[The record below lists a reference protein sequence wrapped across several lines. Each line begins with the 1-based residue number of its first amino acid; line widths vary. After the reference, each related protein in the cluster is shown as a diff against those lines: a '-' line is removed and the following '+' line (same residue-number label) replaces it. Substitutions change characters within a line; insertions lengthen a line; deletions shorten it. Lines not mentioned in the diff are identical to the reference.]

1 MQIDVSSLQL
11 LPPIEI
17 LKQNLILYLPRLVG
31 AIVILVIGLKSQP
44 ILNAWIRRFFQK
56 VNYDES
62 LERFI
67 DSLFGIAYKIVIILF
82 SVSIAGIETTSIV
95 AALGAAGFAVGLALQ
110 GSMSNFASG
119 ILILTLKPIKVGE
132 FIEIETSMGT
142 VNKIE
147 IFNTV
152 LLTPDNKTIFIPNS
166 ELTSKVLINYSR
178 EEMRRVDLE
187 IGIDYNSD
195 IQKAKAVLTKAVDK
209 HADLIITN
217 EEKSSTIGISQLADS
232 AILMNVFVWCYSKDY
247 ITLKRL
253 LLENIKTEL
262 EKAKI
267 GIPFPTFTIK
277 K

>member
-1 MQIDVSSLQL
+1 MQLDASSLQL

-31 AIVILVIGLKSQP
+31 AIAILVIGLKSQH
-44 ILNAWIRRFFQK
+44 FFDSWLQRLFKK

-67 DSLFGIAYKIVIILF
+67 VSLFGITYKLVIILF
-82 SVSIAGIETTSIV
+82 AISLAGFETTSIV

-132 FIEIETSMGT
+132 YIEIENSMGT

-147 IFNTV
+147 IFSTV

-166 ELTSKVLINYSR
+166 GK
-178 EEMRRVDLE
+178 
-187 IGIDYNSD
+187 
-195 IQKAKAVLTKAVDK
+195 
-209 HADLIITN
+209 II
-217 EEKSSTIGISQLADS
+217 KI
-232 AILMNVFVWCYSKDY
+232 AI
-247 ITLKRL
+247 I
-253 LLENIKTEL
+253 
-262 EKAKI
+262 
-267 GIPFPTFTIK
+267 
-277 K
+277 